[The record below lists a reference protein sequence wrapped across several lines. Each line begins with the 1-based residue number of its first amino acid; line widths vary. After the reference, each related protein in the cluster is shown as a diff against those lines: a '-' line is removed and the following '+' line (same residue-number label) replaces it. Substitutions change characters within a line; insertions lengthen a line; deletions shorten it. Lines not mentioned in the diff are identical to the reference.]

1 MLHQVA
7 LVPSKL
13 SCGSLKARVELN
25 PQHCVTPVISL
36 LARLMDLLG
45 SLNLQ
50 PLKNP

>member
-1 MLHQVA
+1 MLHQVV

-13 SCGSLKARVELN
+13 SCGSLKELN